1 MRETG
6 GPMQG
11 EALIMT
17 VLGGFVFGIMPGKS
31 RLLYGIVYAVFV
43 FITFLGLPRNEF
55 LLVFGVSFVAML
67 LGFVLCWL
75 LFVRKS
81 R

>member
-1 MRETG
+1 M
-6 GPMQG
+6 PG

-17 VLGGFVFGIMPGKS
+17 VVGGFIFGIMPGKS
-31 RLLYGIVYAVFV
+31 RLWWGMVYAVFV
-43 FITFLGLPRNEF
+43 FITFLALPRNEF
-55 LLVFGVSFVAML
+55 LVLFGVSFVAML